1 MVATQ
6 RIEALLKATHSLSD
20 YRLVLKQGEPFTP
33 VVLRV
38 HPDSISI
45 VGKVLEQNPKS
56 YTKIQDLLDLGIN
69 MVDAGLTVR
78 DKHGHSILT
87 PEQEPEQRS
96 IAEKRITAMCIDAAL
111 TEDDFETAY
120 SYVVG
125 RLSAL
130 SDLAQTSSSGSP
142 SSRVVDEWSW
152 KAALQAGKYKRT
164 ERTLRPTH
172 LGTASGNPEIRHLD
186 QRIDC
191 LSTALRIAP
200 PPTLQEILN
209 TYRRC
214 EEELDAAMA
223 AEASQENAWDEAAD
237 VQAMPGG
244 FRISPGPHGVLT
256 ARAAAASGG
265 SAGRQHAEEAPLS
278 LFDLSRAT
286 ARAAQKNFSAL
297 SSLQRSGL
305 TRISD
310 SPHEATGQGQEQ
322 EQPQRARKRDQL
334 RDAAMGT
341 LTTGVGWLIGAQP
354 VTRNQDT
361 E

>member
-1 MVATQ
+1 
-6 RIEALLKATHSLSD
+6 
-20 YRLVLKQGEPFTP
+20 
-33 VVLRV
+33 
-38 HPDSISI
+38 
-45 VGKVLEQNPKS
+45 
-56 YTKIQDLLDLGIN
+56 
-69 MVDAGLTVR
+69 
-78 DKHGHSILT
+78 
-87 PEQEPEQRS
+87 
-96 IAEKRITAMCIDAAL
+96 MCIDAAL

-244 FRISPGPHGVLT
+244 FRISPRP
-256 ARAAAASGG
+256 ARRSYREGCSCKRRVCRAPACRGGASVAVRPV
-265 SAGRQHAEEAPLS
+265 AGDGARRAEEFL
-278 LFDLSRAT
+278 
-286 ARAAQKNFSAL
+286 SAL
-297 SSLQRSGL
+297 
-305 TRISD
+305 
-310 SPHEATGQGQEQ
+310 
-322 EQPQRARKRDQL
+322 
-334 RDAAMGT
+334 
-341 LTTGVGWLIGAQP
+341 
-354 VTRNQDT
+354 
-361 E
+361 